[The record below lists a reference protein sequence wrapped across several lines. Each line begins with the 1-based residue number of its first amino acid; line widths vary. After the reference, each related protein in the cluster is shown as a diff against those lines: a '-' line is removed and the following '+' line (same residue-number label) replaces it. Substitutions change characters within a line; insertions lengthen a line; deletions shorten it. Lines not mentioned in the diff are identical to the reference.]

1 MNVDT
6 IGVFAGQVW
15 HVLNDSVAMGT
26 KQLKKAAK
34 LKSDKELY
42 AAIGWLARE
51 GKITIQTSQED
62 EKELII
68 TLVPEH

>member
-1 MNVDT
+1 MNIDT
-6 IGVFAGQVW
+6 IGVNAGQVW
-15 HVLNDSVAMGT
+15 QVLNEAVAMGT

-51 GKITIQTSQED
+51 GKITIQTNPD
-62 EKELII
+62 DDKELMI
-68 TLVPEH
+68 TLIPEH

>member
-1 MNVDT
+1 MNTET
-6 IGVFAGQVW
+6 IGVYAGQVW
-15 HVLNDSVAMGT
+15 QVLNDAVAMGT

-34 LKSDKELY
+34 LKTDKELF

-51 GKITIQTSQED
+51 NKITIQVSDED

>member
-6 IGVFAGQVW
+6 IGVNAGKVW
-15 HVLNDSVAMGT
+15 QVLNDAVVMGT
-26 KQLKKAAK
+26 KQLKKATK
-34 LKSDKELY
+34 LKTDKELF

-51 GKITIQTSQED
+51 GKITLQQSDDD
-62 EKELII
+62 EKETLV

>member
-15 HVLNDSVAMGT
+15 QVLNDAVAMGT

-34 LKSDKELY
+34 LKSDKELF

-51 GKITIQTSQED
+51 GKITIQTSEED